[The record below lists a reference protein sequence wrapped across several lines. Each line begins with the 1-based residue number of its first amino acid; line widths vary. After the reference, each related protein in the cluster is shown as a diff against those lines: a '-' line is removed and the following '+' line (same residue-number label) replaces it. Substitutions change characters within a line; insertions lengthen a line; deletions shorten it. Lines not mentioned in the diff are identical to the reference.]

1 MGKRMTAE
9 RLEWWLKVQR
19 DGKLGANFETLIRD
33 FQTEREVVERVE
45 ALDIP
50 QSLRVVAKEISDE
63 GHNGWGNHLTS
74 TADNLETALEQP

>member
-9 RLEWWLKVQR
+9 MMAQIEADDWWSHGFYEELIAALK
-19 DGKLGANFETLIRD
+19 A
-33 FQTEREVVERVE
+33 EREVVERVE